1 MYEKGTALITITES
15 MYDRLLDEVKALK
28 EENDKLQEVNKGL
41 RRLNENQFNLIVEK
55 DKEIFE
61 LDKELNR
68 AHNACPV
75 EVRLEDQRRS
85 YRANLKTKDE
95 TIQRLRQSYF
105 AERLKRMTLEQA
117 LDSKIIEQVT
127 KLMEKEGDKDDG

>member
-1 MYEKGTALITITES
+1 MSEKIIATITLSES
-15 MYDRLLDEVKALK
+15 TYYHLLGEIKALK

-41 RRLNENQFNLIVEK
+41 RRCNENQFNIIVEK
-55 DKEIFE
+55 DKEIFNLE
-61 LDKELNR
+61 KELNG

-105 AERLKRMTLEQA
+105 AERLKRMTLERA